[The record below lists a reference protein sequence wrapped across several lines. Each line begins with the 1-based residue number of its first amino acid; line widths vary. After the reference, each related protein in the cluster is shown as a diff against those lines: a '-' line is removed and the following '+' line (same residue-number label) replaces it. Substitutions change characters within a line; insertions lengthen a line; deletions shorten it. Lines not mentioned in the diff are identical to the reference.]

1 MNRFVRK
8 TTGLCCLASLS
19 ACYGFYVPESP
30 RLTGRDLEF
39 MLTDSGSV
47 MLTSRVGPAVQ
58 AVDGRLITDT
68 AGVYSLAVQSTRRRD
83 GMENGWRGELV
94 EIPHPFVASVA
105 ERRFSAARTTL
116 FAGAMTAALIAI
128 KGIFAGT
135 GGSNSPGGV
144 PGGPNPR

>member
-1 MNRFVRK
+1 M
-8 TTGLCCLASLS
+8 S
-19 ACYGFYVPESP
+19 ACYGFYAPETA

-58 AVDGRLITDT
+58 AVDGRLVIDT

-105 ERRFSAARTTL
+105 EKRFSPARTTL
-116 FAGAMTAALIAI
+116 FAGALTAALVVI
-128 KGIFAGT
+128 KGIFAGN